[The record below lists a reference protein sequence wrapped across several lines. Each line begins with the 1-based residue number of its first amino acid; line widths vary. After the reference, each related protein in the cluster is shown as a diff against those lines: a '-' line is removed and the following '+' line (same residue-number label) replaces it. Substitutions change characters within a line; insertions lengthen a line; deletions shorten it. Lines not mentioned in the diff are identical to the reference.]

1 MSREMDGC
9 MGRERRIAS
18 VKAREK
24 WIAIKRART
33 DWVRERERGVL
44 RKRTRASATFFV
56 PKEAEETSPS
66 VNREDRGGKCRQKN
80 TGWVGGAGGG
90 ALKWNE
96 IWSQSEKNKQVFSPL
111 HPLLRR
117 TFDHVFIAKAACLR
131 VRRDKISAPSS
142 SRCLFCACVVTAVS
156 CVVS

>member
-66 VNREDRGGKCRQKN
+66 VNRGDGGKCRQKHRL
-80 TGWVGGAGGG
+80 GGG
-90 ALKWNE
+90 ACGGAVKWNE